1 MRWWWGGLVGLLSG
15 FMVSQTLSL
24 VAQWAADAGLCAACC
39 PGSTVEGAATC
50 GWHRLYDDSRLAW
63 VAGWMKLLAVEAQS
77 TSLQLFQDLRSW
89 ITEQICV
96 SIIWWSAN
104 TPPLQLFPTSD
115 QNIRYYYG
123 VWATRQHWSPSLD
136 DHRLTDSLDKQGG
149 CETCVTGRG
158 QETHDSAANSLRDRW
173 HLPSIVFRTPRRH
186 TDETNGKENVGKVI
200 GVEKNSCPLRKAQ
213 ANATTFG
220 ARCCFEAC
228 S

>member
-89 ITEQICV
+89 IYRTNMCKYNMVVGEHAAT
-96 SIIWWSAN
+96 S
-104 TPPLQLFPTSD
+104 TFPD
-115 QNIRYYYG
+115 I
-123 VWATRQHWSPSLD
+123 
-136 DHRLTDSLDKQGG
+136 
-149 CETCVTGRG
+149 
-158 QETHDSAANSLRDRW
+158 
-173 HLPSIVFRTPRRH
+173 
-186 TDETNGKENVGKVI
+186 
-200 GVEKNSCPLRKAQ
+200 
-213 ANATTFG
+213 
-220 ARCCFEAC
+220 
-228 S
+228 